1 MTMRPF
7 RSLTLAT
14 VVLALAS
21 LPAQSQRLPTDSL
34 EAARRYARWF
44 INGQTDSLITA
55 MAPGTIEALGGRERV
70 AATQDQLA
78 SRGGAEAA
86 VIEER
91 FVWRGGKR
99 QYWRTVQMTAA
110 EGHLV
115 IRLVID
121 HDGKFGGY
129 GISSAGNTPP
139 TDSAGPPIR
148 RP

>member
-1 MTMRPF
+1 MRHI
-7 RSLTLAT
+7 RNISIAT
-14 VVLALAS
+14 AILALAT
-21 LPAQSQRLPTDSL
+21 LPAEAQRLPADSL

-44 INGQTDSLITA
+44 INGQTDSLVTA
-55 MAPGTIEALGGRERV
+55 MAPGTLEALGGRERV
-70 AATQDQLA
+70 AATQADLA

-91 FVWRGGKR
+91 FVWRNGKR
-99 QYWRTVQMTAA
+99 QYWRTVQMTAQ

-121 HDGKFGGY
+121 HDGRFGGF
-129 GISSAGNTPP
+129 GISNAGNTPP

>member
-1 MTMRPF
+1 MTVRHLQTF
-7 RSLTLAT
+7 TLAT
-14 VVLALAS
+14 AILALAS
-21 LPAQSQRLPTDSL
+21 LPVQAQRLPADSL

-55 MAPGTIEALGGRERV
+55 MGPGTLEALGGRGQI
-70 AATQDQLA
+70 AATQDDLA
-78 SRGGAEAA
+78 TRGGAEAA

-91 FVWRGGKR
+91 FVWRNGKR
-99 QYWRTVQMTAA
+99 QYWRTVQMTAQ

-115 IRLVID
+115 IRLVLD

-148 RP
+148 KP

>member
-1 MTMRPF
+1 MTMRQL
-7 RSLTLAT
+7 RTLSLAT
-14 VVLALAS
+14 VILALAS
-21 LPAQSQRLPTDSL
+21 LPAHAQRLPADSL

-55 MAPGTIEALGGRERV
+55 MAPGTLEALGGRDRV
-70 AATQDQLA
+70 AATQNELA

-91 FVWRGGKR
+91 FVWRLGKR
-99 QYWRTVQMTAA
+99 QYWRTVQMTAQ

-115 IRLVID
+115 IRLVLD